1 MADLN
6 DSDPDTP
13 SPAAAAS
20 GQLEVDMEH
29 DSQPIVARSIPI
41 SSSPNV
47 PNPNEEADQPLV
59 LNPTHFLEYMLLYI
73 AGWWPNLIRNSVLV
87 TLYIFLV
94 IQLFATAKIA
104 YLLHDRPSYP
114 ATCNHSGLIFVVTV
128 MLRCITRFV
137 FPLLLTLQFHYVLC
151 RLNLAVDRGR
161 KFLQEI
167 QKDENFNVLQKVA
180 LILINIQIDTT
191 HPVTKQKK
199 KILKRVRED
208 FSDDLHAMCLSSI
221 LEGFLLTFALIGL
234 GAVHY
239 EEEIYPNKTGLF
251 MLKCFDVISCLVLN
265 IFCSLMLAFCFLEL
279 KLKYTITAVLEAE
292 NLVTADSV
300 VDVTLRSSLKIEAEK
315 IVNRL
320 ALNWCAADIFMH
332 LGTGVFSI
340 LLITSATSGQ
350 PLSCGVRVRPYQLET
365 DAQIEWLWFVI
376 VTVFSHLLATSI
388 FIIPLMRP
396 VGITLEI
403 LGVLFIYCMYQEQAA
418 YSQYLQILYA
428 IFPACYCFWYHF
440 AIIAYEFLFTYRCKN
455 RKDVHFK
462 KMVYSISLLLLL
474 ALAILAAVYTEYTNL
489 AVDRDVDH
497 AEALSGNFK
506 KDSLAYTFL
515 TDRGSFQEK
524 CTCEGQVCACLS
536 YYPHSVKS

>member
-6 DSDPDTP
+6 DSDPDIP

-20 GQLEVDMEH
+20 SQLEVDMEH
-29 DSQPIVARSIPI
+29 DSQPIVARSIPT

-59 LNPTHFLEYMLLYI
+59 LNPTHFLLYRNLYI

-128 MLRCITRFV
+128 VLRCITRFV

-151 RLNLAVDRGR
+151 RLNLAVDRGW

-191 HPVTKQKK
+191 HPVNKQKK
-199 KILKRVRED
+199 KILQRVRED
-208 FSDDLHAMCLSSI
+208 FSGDLHAMCLSSI

-239 EEEIYPNKTGLF
+239 EEETYPNKTGLF
-251 MLKCFDVISCLVLN
+251 MLKCLDIISCLVLN
-265 IFCSLMLAFCFLEL
+265 IFCSLMLAFCFYEL

-300 VDVTLRSSLKIEAEK
+300 VNVTLRGSLKIEAEK

-320 ALNWCAADIFMH
+320 VLNWCAADIFMH

-340 LLITSATSGQ
+340 LLIISAVTGL
-350 PLSCGVRVRPYQLET
+350 PLSCGVWVHPDQLET
-365 DAQIEWLWFVI
+365 DTQIQWLYFVM
-376 VTVFSHLLATSI
+376 VTVLSHLLATSI

-403 LGVLFIYCMYQEQAA
+403 LGVLFIYYMYQEQAA

-440 AIIAYEFLFTYRCKN
+440 AIVAYEFLFTYRCKTQ
-455 RKDVHFK
+455 KHLHFK
-462 KMVYSISLLLLL
+462 KMVYSISLILLLVV
-474 ALAILAAVYTEYTNL
+474 ALLVAVYTEYTNL
-489 AVDRDVDH
+489 AVDKDIDH
-497 AEALSGNFK
+497 AEMLSGNINRG
-506 KDSLAYTFL
+506 SLAHAFQS
-515 TDRGSFQEK
+515 DRGSCQEK
-524 CTCEGQVCACLS
+524 
-536 YYPHSVKS
+536 